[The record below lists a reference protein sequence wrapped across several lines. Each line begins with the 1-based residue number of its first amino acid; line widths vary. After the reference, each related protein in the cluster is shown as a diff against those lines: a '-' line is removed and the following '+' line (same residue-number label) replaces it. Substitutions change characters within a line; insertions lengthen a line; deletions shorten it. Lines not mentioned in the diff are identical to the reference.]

1 MSASPKVVVAGAG
14 IIGAVAAFE
23 LSRAGAD
30 VTIVEARPG
39 PGEGV
44 SAASFG
50 WINAITFDPENDPA
64 LYALR
69 RDAFGAWAALEL
81 ALGRPLPAH
90 RQGALFWGRSV
101 EGTLEARERHREAGS
116 SYRLVGQSEIATLL
130 PQLASP
136 PETALF
142 APEEFALDVSA
153 TARLLLK
160 AAEEN
165 GAALITGAAVTGIES
180 AGGHVRAVRAGHH
193 RLETDRLIVAAG
205 TGSGSILAPFVP
217 DLKVEASPAALVTV
231 TGNFPQTTCITDSP
245 ELEFHIP
252 SPGLLMS
259 AHSVP
264 EGSNPEVALA
274 RRAVERV
281 KRVLKETGEVAV
293 RSVQIGQ
300 RPFPEGGMPL
310 VGPVASLAGAYA
322 AVAHPG
328 VILAPAIGAT
338 IRDLVFERSA
348 PGGLQPTTV

>member
-1 MSASPKVVVAGAG
+1 MSASQKVVIAGAG
-14 IIGAVAAFE
+14 IIGAVAAFV
-23 LSRAGAD
+23 LSRAGAH

-64 LYALR
+64 LYGLR
-69 RDAFGAWAALEL
+69 RDAFGAWAALEQ
-81 ALGRPLPAH
+81 ALGKPLPGH

-101 EGTLEARERHREAGS
+101 EETMETRDRHREAGS
-116 SYRLVGQSEIATLL
+116 SYRLIGQAEIAALL
-130 PQLASP
+130 PQLTSP
-136 PETALF
+136 PEAALF

-153 TARLLLK
+153 TVRMLLK

-165 GAALITGAAVTGIES
+165 GAVLITGAPVTGIDSE
-180 AGGHVRAVRAGHH
+180 GGHVSAVRAGDH
-193 RLETDRLIVAAG
+193 RLEADRLIVAAG
-205 TGSGSILAPFVP
+205 TESGRILAPFVP
-217 DLKVEASPAALVTV
+217 DLGVAASPAALVTV

-245 ELEFHIP
+245 ELEFRIP
-252 SPGLLMS
+252 APGLLMS

-264 EGSNPEVALA
+264 EGSNPEDALA
-274 RRAVERV
+274 RRTVERV

-300 RPFPEGGMPL
+300 RPFPESGVPL

-338 IRDLVFERSA
+338 LHDLIAGRPAGS
-348 PGGLQPTTV
+348 GLQPKAV